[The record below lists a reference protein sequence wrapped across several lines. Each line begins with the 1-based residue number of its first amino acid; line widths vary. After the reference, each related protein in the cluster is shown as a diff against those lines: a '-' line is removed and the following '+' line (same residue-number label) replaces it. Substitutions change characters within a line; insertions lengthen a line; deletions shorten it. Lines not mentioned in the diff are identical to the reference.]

1 MRGVVMAF
9 SAWSQNAHAGKQA
22 KDLLKRISF
31 RMKNQSL
38 IAVSMSLHNILL
50 NRLLI
55 RHFQCWNE
63 WSGTVKKKHKYGD
76 AVNIKG
82 KRALA
87 RMLNECLF
95 RCFAAWSEHIQKS
108 RRNKETLK
116 RVKYMIHNKCV
127 VQTFNSWRMVLVI
140 AAEERLEALRQAI
153 IRALDTH
160 TLDQWMV
167 WAATSKSK
175 GRYKKSEIES
185 VMREVISKVL
195 F

>member
-1 MRGVVMAF
+1 MLTTSLAF
-9 SAWSQNAHAGKQA
+9 A
-22 KDLLKRISF
+22 DLWRCT
-31 RMKNQSL
+31 RHTSL
-38 IAVSMSLHNILL
+38 
-50 NRLLI
+50 
-55 RHFQCWNE
+55 QCWNE
-63 WSGTVKKKHKYGD
+63 WSDSVKKKHKYGD
-76 AVNIKG
+76 AVNTKG

-95 RCFAAWSEHIQKS
+95 RCFAAWNEHIQKS
-108 RRNKETLK
+108 RKNKETLK

-140 AAEERLEALRQAI
+140 AAEERREALRQAI

-175 GRYKKSEIES
+175 GLYKKAEIES
-185 VMREVISKVL
+185 VMREVRGRHRHQL
-195 F
+195 GAPCPLL

>member
-1 MRGVVMAF
+1 
-9 SAWSQNAHAGKQA
+9 
-22 KDLLKRISF
+22 
-31 RMKNQSL
+31 MKNQSL
-38 IAVSMSLHNILL
+38 IAVRVLL
-50 NRLLI
+50 PLVFLI
-55 RHFQCWNE
+55 EYLFCLNQCWNE
-63 WSGTVKKKHKYGD
+63 WSSTVKKKNKYGD
-76 AVNIKG
+76 AVNTKG

-95 RCFAAWSEHIQKS
+95 RCFAAWGEHIQKS

-140 AAEERLEALRQAI
+140 AAEERREALRQAI

-185 VMREVISKVL
+185 VMQEVLRRCCLSSDRVL
-195 F
+195 ESLLHRRS